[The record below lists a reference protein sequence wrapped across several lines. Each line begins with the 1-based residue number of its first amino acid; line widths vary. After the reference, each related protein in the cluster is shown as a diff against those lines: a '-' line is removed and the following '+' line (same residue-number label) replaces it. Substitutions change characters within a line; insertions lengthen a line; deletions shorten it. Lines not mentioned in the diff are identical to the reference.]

1 MTRLAFRLVKAD
13 RAATAFDG
21 EGARRVGGRWNS
33 PGIRMVYTAES
44 LSLAQLELLVHFER
58 RSALSRYR
66 LVIAEFPADLCRP
79 MEELYELP
87 ESWDARPPTRSS
99 QRLGDR
105 WIQEAPCAV
114 VSVPTVVTPGERNL
128 LFNPDHPDFR
138 QVQLRPPVEF
148 RFDERLG

>member
-33 PGIRMVYTAES
+33 PGTRMVYTAES

-58 RSALSRYR
+58 RSALGRYR
-66 LVIAEFPADLCRP
+66 LVVAEFPAELTRP
-79 MEELYELP
+79 LEELYPLP
-87 ESWDARPPTRSS
+87 EFWDARPPTRSS
-99 QRLGDR
+99 QLVGDR
-105 WIQEAPCAV
+105 WIREGRSAV

-128 LFNPDHPDFR
+128 LFNPEHPDFR
-138 QVQLRPPVEF
+138 HVQLRPPVEF

>member
-33 PGIRMVYTAES
+33 SGTRMVYTAES

-58 RSALSRYR
+58 RSALGRYR
-66 LVIAEFPADLCRP
+66 LVVAEFPAELVRP
-79 MEELYELP
+79 LEELYALP
-87 ESWDARPPTRSS
+87 EFWDARPVARSS
-99 QRLGDR
+99 QLLGDR
-105 WIQEAPCAV
+105 WVREAPCAV
-114 VSVPTVVTPGERNL
+114 LSVPTVVTPGERNL